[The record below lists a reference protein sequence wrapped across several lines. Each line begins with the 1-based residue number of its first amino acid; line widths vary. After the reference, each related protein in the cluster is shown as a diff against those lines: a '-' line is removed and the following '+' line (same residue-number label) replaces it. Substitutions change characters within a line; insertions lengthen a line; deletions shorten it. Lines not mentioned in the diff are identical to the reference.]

1 MFPWSRDAVRLD
13 HSGGDVV
20 GLSAGS
26 RVAFILSTPP
36 GQECSK
42 GTEALAGARGPF
54 LLPAL
59 YGLGYAGYGDMRQ
72 SRVKRQGLTG
82 KVVHP
87 SSNERK

>member
-1 MFPWSRDAVRLD
+1 MFPWSRDALRLD

-54 LLPAL
+54 CYLLCKGWVCGVM
-59 YGLGYAGYGDMRQ
+59 GLCGKIG
-72 SRVKRQGLTG
+72 VKRQGLNH

-87 SSNERK
+87 SSKERK

>member
-13 HSGGDVV
+13 HNGGDVV
-20 GLSAGS
+20 DLSAGS

-59 YGLGYAGYGDMRQ
+59 
-72 SRVKRQGLTG
+72 
-82 KVVHP
+82 
-87 SSNERK
+87 

>member
-54 LLPAL
+54 LLSAL
-59 YGLGYAGYGDMRQ
+59 SGF
-72 SRVKRQGLTG
+72 
-82 KVVHP
+82 VVVA
-87 SSNERK
+87 KAL

>member
-20 GLSAGS
+20 GLSVGS

-54 LLPAL
+54 CYLFCR
-59 YGLGYAGYGDMRQ
+59 GGYAGYGAVRQ
-72 SRVKRQGLTG
+72 SRVKRQGLNH

>member
-1 MFPWSRDAVRLD
+1 MFPRSRDAARLD

-54 LLPAL
+54 FTRFVRV
-59 YGLGYAGYGDMRQ
+59 GYAGDMGLCGKIGGKRQ
-72 SRVKRQGLTG
+72 SRA
-82 KVVHP
+82 P
-87 SSNERK
+87 E